1 MLCALRIQNFAL
13 IHELNIVVEPGFTVL
28 TGETG
33 AGKSILLGA
42 LQLALGG
49 RADVQ
54 SLALDGEK
62 CVVEADFR
70 LNPDPWA
77 ARLES
82 VDLDFSVITT
92 LRREISAAGKSR
104 AFINDTPVRLE
115 VLHEISGQLIDIH
128 SQRDSAFLS
137 QPSFVAEF
145 LDAYAGLDPFVA
157 SYQSALQEAKQAER
171 ELAELQSSLGASFDP
186 EYTQF
191 ILNELQVARLTENEE
206 EDLREELRW
215 LSNMESIQVLYAEAR
230 ACLEETSGALEQLGL
245 LKTSLDRLARLSD
258 HFEQAKELATSLDQ
272 TAQEVLLELE
282 HQADRLELNPQRLSE
297 VEARLGLIDQLQ
309 RKHRVGTI
317 RELLELGRVWE
328 EQLERHAEADT
339 YREAAERRM
348 TKSQSEVEEKAK
360 ALHEARWKEVPG
372 VLAALHATLTEVN
385 MSEAR
390 IDVRP
395 EPLAACTQYGAYR
408 YDLYFTA
415 NPGAAPMPVH
425 KVASGGER
433 NRLMLAL
440 KALFAQG
447 RGLQTI
453 LLDEIDS
460 GVSGGTAARVADLFR
475 RMAKDV
481 QLIAISHL
489 PQVAGAGTHHWR
501 VEKWV
506 EDGQTHTGL
515 TILDAVAREE
525 EIARLLAGEE
535 ITDTARAQARSLL
548 FS

>member
-171 ELAELQSSLGASFDP
+171 ELAELQSGLGASFDP

-230 ACLEETSGALEQLGL
+230 ACLEETSGALEQLGF

>member
-137 QPSFVAEF
+137 KPSFVAEF

-171 ELAELQSSLGASFDP
+171 ELAELQSGLGASFDP

-317 RELLELGRVWE
+317 LELLELGRVWE

-348 TKSQSEVEEKAK
+348 TKSQSEVEEKAT
-360 ALHEARWKEVPG
+360 ALHVARWKEVPG

-390 IDVRP
+390 IDIRP
-395 EPLAACTQYGAYR
+395 EPLAACTQHGAYR

-447 RGLQTI
+447 RVLQTI

>member
-1 MLCALRIQNFAL
+1 MVKNVSSKQIF
-13 IHELNIVVEPGFTVL
+13 
-28 TGETG
+28 
-33 AGKSILLGA
+33 LLDE
-42 LQLALGG
+42 
-49 RADVQ
+49 RWR
-54 SLALDGEK
+54 
-62 CVVEADFR
+62 DFF
-70 LNPDPWA
+70 ND
-77 ARLES
+77 E
-82 VDLDFSVITT
+82 DLDFQDLTT

-115 VLHEISGQLIDIH
+115 ALKSLSEQLIDIH
-128 SQRDSAFLS
+128 SQRDTAFLTN
-137 QPSFVAEF
+137 PSFFPEF
-145 LDAYAGLDPFVA
+145 LDEYGGLQDARGAYV
-157 SYQSALQEAKQAER
+157 SAWNHLQQTEKDLRAAKSAFG
-171 ELAELQSSLGASFDP
+171 SDFDP
-186 EYTQF
+186 SYTQF

-348 TKSQSEVEEKAK
+348 TKNQSEVEEKAK
-360 ALHEARWKEVPG
+360 ALHEARWKEVSG

-453 LLDEIDS
+453 LLDEIDA
-460 GVSGGTAARVADLFR
+460 GVSGGTAAKVAELFHS
-475 RMAKDV
+475 MGKHV
-481 QLIAISHL
+481 QVIAITHL
-489 PQVAGAGTHHWR
+489 PQVAAAGSAHWR
-501 VEKWV
+501 VEKSSIS
-506 EDGQTHTGL
+506 GKTTTGMRTL
-515 TILDAVAREE
+515 SHDERIEE
-525 EIARLLAGEE
+525 VARLLAGDV
-535 ITDTARAQARSLL
+535 ITETARAQALSLL
-548 FS
+548 KS